1 MRKLTLALLVVLSGC
16 GPSITASSGA
26 AACIVASSC
35 GLVGT
40 SASSCTA
47 FISSIN
53 DPSLALLE
61 DIENPIGG
69 GVSHISPAQV
79 NCIASAGTDCA
90 KAKACL
96 DNGMTPAACSG
107 NSNSCMGTFIVSC
120 SAHDGIERQQRPVR
134 VRLLDAGR
142 GLHLPGGQRRR
153 RLRHATCGGGNPTQ
167 CMGNIIQGCKDG
179 IFEQVDCATFSSTCV
194 TAGLEA
200 HCRGSGASC
209 STNATANNP
218 AAAIRCDG
226 SVLVTCSDG
235 QEARYDCGRQNLGCF
250 PNPGGNGGFDC
261 YAGSDC
267 DSTTFT
273 STCSGNTLTFC
284 NKGKIDTFNC
294 GFNGFTGCDAGAG
307 TCSKS

>member
-61 DIENPIGG
+61 DIENPLGG

-107 NSNSCMGTFIVSC
+107 NSESCMGTFIVSC
-120 SAHDGIERQQRPVR
+120 SAATGSNGNNGQSVFDCSTLG
-134 VRLLDAGR
+134 AGYTCLAAN
-142 GLHLPGGQRRR
+142 GAVACGT
-153 RLRHATCGGGNPTQ
+153 ATCGGGNPTQ
-167 CMGNIIQGCKDG
+167 CMGNIIQGCKNG

-294 GFNGFTGCDAGAG
+294 GSNGFTGCDANAG